1 MNDVLTQSKERRISA
16 ALRLTLAILLL
27 LGQIAIVVILN
38 YFLRQY
44 LIVGY
49 AVLELLAVIVS
60 LRIFVRPGSI
70 SYKFGWILLIL
81 ALPVAGIIFYLLWS
95 GDFRRGRGD
104 LKDMPQPELT
114 REEQD
119 RSRIIVE
126 KMGAKQPE
134 AGRIAAYLGRKG
146 FALYDNTRVKYF
158 ADSRE
163 YLEDVFQAMEK
174 AHRFILMEHYIMAEG
189 ELWERFL
196 YICRCK
202 SNEGVEIKVLFDD
215 FGSIM
220 RVSPAAIEA
229 LHQCGA
235 EVLAFN
241 PVHQYVN
248 RLYFN
253 YRDHRKIV
261 AVDDY
266 VYTGGVNFADE
277 YAGAEERFDRW
288 KDCGVRLQGGGT
300 WGLTR
305 EFIHMWQRC
314 GGQMKYPEEVYRT
327 RMKTMAQGYC
337 QPFTDGPD
345 RRPQSVTQ
353 DVVLQ
358 MIHGAKRS
366 LDITTPY
373 LAIDEAMMKALCMAA
388 DSGVEVRLLMPG
400 IPDHRFAFLVAES
413 YWGELLSHGVKIY
426 TYTGGFLHGKSL
438 LADGT
443 IGYVGSANM
452 DYRSFQ
458 LHFECG
464 VMLYHVAELAALQ
477 QDQIQTVA
485 QSQEVT
491 LEQWRHRPWHH
502 KLFGAVLRLFA
513 AWM

>member
-1 MNDVLTQSKERRISA
+1 MKGVLTQSKERRISA
-16 ALRLTLAILLL
+16 ALRLTLAVLLL
-27 LGQIAIVVILN
+27 LGQIAIVIILN

-49 AVLELLAVIVS
+49 AALELLAVVVS

-104 LKDMPQPELT
+104 LKDMPRPELT
-114 REEQD
+114 PEEREA
-119 RSRIIVE
+119 SRAAVE
-126 KMGAKQPE
+126 KMGRKHPD
-134 AGRIAAYLGRKG
+134 AGRIAAYLDRRG
-146 FALYDNTRVKYF
+146 FSLYENTQVKYF
-158 ADSRE
+158 ADSRD
-163 YLEDVFQAMEK
+163 YWEDVFQTMEK
-174 AHRFILMEHYIMAEG
+174 AQRFILMEHYIMAEG
-189 ELWERFL
+189 RLWDRL
-196 YICRCK
+196 LAVCRRK
-202 SNEGVEIKVLFDD
+202 SSEGVEIKILFDD

-220 RVSPAAIEA
+220 RMSPAAVET
-229 LHQCGA
+229 LRRSGA
-235 EVLAFN
+235 EVVIFN

-261 AVDDY
+261 LIDDT

-277 YAGAEERFDRW
+277 YAGLEEQGSHW
-288 KDCGVRLQGGGT
+288 KDCGVRLQGNGT

-314 GGQMKYPEEVYRT
+314 GGQMRYPEEAYRS
-327 RMKTMAQGYC
+327 RMQTMTQGFC

-345 RRPQSVTQ
+345 RRPQSVSQ
-353 DVVLQ
+353 DVFLQ
-358 MIHGAKRS
+358 MIHGAQKS
-366 LDITTPY
+366 LYITTPY
-373 LAIDEAMMKALCMAA
+373 LAIDEAMMKALCMAG
-388 DSGVEVRLLMPG
+388 DSGVEVHLIMPG
-400 IPDHRFAFLVAES
+400 IPDHKFAFLVAES
-413 YWGELLSHGVKIY
+413 YWGELLTHGVRIS
-426 TYTGGFLHGKSL
+426 TYTEGFLHAKSL
-438 LADGT
+438 LADGGV
-443 IGYVGSANM
+443 GYVGSVNM

-464 VMLYHVAELAALQ
+464 TMLYYAAELKALQ
-477 QDQIQTVA
+477 HDMLQTVA
-485 QSQEVT
+485 RSGEVT

-502 KLFGAVLRLFA
+502 KLFGSVLRLFA